1 MLSISGI
8 IESNDLKLIIKI
20 EIEKYN
26 VNKESKMKK

>member
-1 MLSISGI
+1 MLSIRGI